1 MSGGHFDYIQYRF
14 DDVASSIEQQIAANE
29 YEPAI
34 VNRFQLAAD
43 TVRLAGKMIQRVDW
57 LVSDDDGP
65 DSFLTRWHD
74 EGLPVPEAATTR
86 AARAASYGA
95 LRQSSLTAV
104 AMDCAAV
111 ELAALESELGERV
124 QELAAANALIHQLGE
139 NAAKAAGEY
148 AERVAVLERAL
159 CEALDALKFQP
170 YRNTRTLQAIP
181 RVEAALTEQPK

>member
-14 DDVASSIEQQIAANE
+14 DDVASSIEHQIATNE

-65 DSFLTRWHD
+65 DSFLTRWHA

-86 AARAASYGA
+86 A
-95 LRQSSLTAV
+95 
-104 AMDCAAV
+104 
-111 ELAALESELGERV
+111 ELAAKNAEIARLRAELSSMATKYSWAVDTFGTGFSGYEAV
-124 QELAAANALIHQLGE
+124 LLHQKRYAEEGHPS
-139 NAAKAAGEY
+139 NWRDSMKEY
-148 AERVAVLERAL
+148 AAR
-159 CEALDALKFQP
+159 
-170 YRNTRTLQAIP
+170 
-181 RVEAALTEQPK
+181 AALTEPTDEA